1 MANKKQSTGK
11 TASLAAKTLQDP
23 NASKIQKSLAAS
35 VISQSSTSKV
45 TSTEMEVKAAKALQ
59 NDNSAE
65 LTRKLAGSVLSQADK
80 AR

>member
-1 MANKKQSTGK
+1 MANSKQSSAK

-45 TSTEMEVKAAKALQ
+45 TSAEMEAKASKALQ
-59 NDNSAE
+59 SDH
-65 LTRKLAGSVLSQADK
+65 
-80 AR
+80 

>member
-1 MANKKQSTGK
+1 MANSKQSSAK

-45 TSTEMEVKAAKALQ
+45 TSAEMEAKASKALQ
-59 NDNSAE
+59 SDHSAE
-65 LTRKLAGSVLSQADK
+65 LTKTLAGSVLSQADK